1 MRSFLFALVFA
12 AAPCA
17 VVAQTDGTHNTGVE
31 ATIQQQLDAFGAD
44 DVTTA
49 FSFASPTLQGIFGS
63 AQNFGLMVQQ
73 GYPMVWRP
81 AAVKYLGLRQGPD
94 GIYQKV
100 AITDQAGALHVLEY
114 QMIPAGDGWVIGGV
128 QVLQQPEVGA

>member
-1 MRSFLFALVFA
+1 MRNSLFALGIALTISTPLA
-12 AAPCA
+12 AQ
-17 VVAQTDGTHNTGVE
+17 QTDAAITG
-31 ATIQQQLDAFGAD
+31 TIQNQLDAFVAG
-44 DVTTA
+44 DVGTA
-49 FSFASPTLQGIFGS
+49 FSFASPTIQGIFGTPE
-63 AQNFGLMVQQ
+63 NFAMMVQQ

-81 AAVKYLGLRQGPD
+81 AAVKYLDLRQGPD

-114 QMIPAGDGWVIGGV
+114 QMLPTGNGWMIGGV

>member
-1 MRSFLFALVFA
+1 MRNSLFALGIA
-12 AAPCA
+12 LTLSTPLM
-17 VVAQTDGTHNTGVE
+17 AQQADPDITGI
-31 ATIQQQLDAFGAD
+31 IQNQLDAFQAD

-49 FSFASPTLQGIFGS
+49 FSFASPTIQGIFGT
-63 AQNFGLMVQQ
+63 AQNFGAMVQQ

-81 AAVKYLGLRQGPD
+81 AAVKYLDLRQGPD
-94 GIYQKV
+94 GMYQKV

-114 QMIPAGDGWVIGGV
+114 QMIPDGSGWVIGGV